1 MFCHLVAVFSIS
13 FPRTLIIL
21 PLVVVVDG
29 NLGVALGDHL
39 LHGLHLLSHHSC
51 LFNWLSIRGF
61 RVGEV
66 VDGNGKEDIEQD
78 VVAADEEDDEVD
90 ADDLTPALEQGCGFR
105 GEKGKRPRSNES
117 APETFDVLPPL
128 WNRTRKKILTLD
140 VNLSTRGVKMFSN
153 RLASH
158 LALKILKIPESE
170 KMKSLLLLTSTWEVA
185 IKMAAHFLGLQFENG
200 PI

>member
-1 MFCHLVAVFSIS
+1 M
-13 FPRTLIIL
+13 
-21 PLVVVVDG
+21 
-29 NLGVALGDHL
+29 
-39 LHGLHLLSHHSC
+39 LHL
-51 LFNWLSIRGF
+51 
-61 RVGEV
+61 
-66 VDGNGKEDIEQD
+66 
-78 VVAADEEDDEVD
+78 
-90 ADDLTPALEQGCGFR
+90 
-105 GEKGKRPRSNES
+105 
-117 APETFDVLPPL
+117 PETFDVLPPL

>member
-39 LHGLHLLSHHSC
+39 LHGLHLLSHHC
-51 LFNWLSIRGF
+51 LLRWLGIRRF

-140 VNLSTRGVKMFSN
+140 VNLSTRGVKMFC
-153 RLASH
+153 
-158 LALKILKIPESE
+158 
-170 KMKSLLLLTSTWEVA
+170 
-185 IKMAAHFLGLQFENG
+185 
-200 PI
+200 

>member
-1 MFCHLVAVFSIS
+1 MVL
-13 FPRTLIIL
+13 
-21 PLVVVVDG
+21 
-29 NLGVALGDHL
+29 
-39 LHGLHLLSHHSC
+39 
-51 LFNWLSIRGF
+51 
-61 RVGEV
+61 
-66 VDGNGKEDIEQD
+66 
-78 VVAADEEDDEVD
+78 EEK
-90 ADDLTPALEQGCGFR
+90 
-105 GEKGKRPRSNES
+105 KGKRPRSNES

-140 VNLSTRGVKMFSN
+140 VNLSTRGVKILF

-170 KMKSLLLLTSTWEVA
+170 KMKSLLLLTSTWGIA